1 MSQSTVWECICN
13 RGISLAL
20 FGLVA
25 LTNPAY
31 SADDYPAQRA
41 RLVKEISRDVIATR
55 HYIGKKTLDE
65 RVMAAIGTVERH
77 RFVPASQQNDAYK
90 NRPLPIGYGQ
100 TISQP
105 YIVALMTDLLE
116 PHQDDVVLEIGTGSG
131 YQAAILSRLVSKVY
145 SIEIIPELG
154 VSASQ
159 RLQRLGFDNVELRT
173 GDGYYGWE
181 EHAPF
186 DAIIITA
193 AASHIPPPLVRQLK
207 PGGVLVIPVGPP
219 FQVQHL
225 TLVKKSRQGELRT
238 RQILPVSFVPFTGKH

>member
-1 MSQSTVWECICN
+1 
-13 RGISLAL
+13 
-20 FGLVA
+20 
-25 LTNPAY
+25 
-31 SADDYPAQRA
+31 
-41 RLVKEISRDVIATR
+41 
-55 HYIGKKTLDE
+55 
-65 RVMAAIGTVERH
+65 MAAIGTVERH

-116 PHQDDVVLEIGTGSG
+116 PRPDDVVLEIGTGSG
-131 YQAAILSRLVSKVY
+131 YQAAILSRLVSEVY

-159 RLQRLGFDNVELRT
+159 RLQRLGFDNVELKT